1 MKRRISVNPRIH
13 FGKPYIDSTRIT
25 VQNVL
30 ELNRD
35 GIPFNKI
42 IDDYYPEIKV
52 EDIQACIQYAIDI
65 IMSEDIKIETE
76 AA

>member
-13 FGKPYIDSTRIT
+13 FGKPCIANTRIT
-25 VQNVL
+25 VQNVF